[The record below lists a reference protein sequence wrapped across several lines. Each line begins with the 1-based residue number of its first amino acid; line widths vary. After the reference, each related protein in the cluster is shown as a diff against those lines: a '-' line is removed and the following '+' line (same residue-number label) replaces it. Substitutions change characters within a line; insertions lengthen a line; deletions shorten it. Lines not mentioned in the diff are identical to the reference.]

1 MIRLKVRQ
9 IAESKR
15 LTMAKLSRLADV
27 NYNTVRAIWDDENR
41 DVAVTT
47 LEKLAHALKVP
58 VTDLYE
64 ILPDDDTNE

>member
-1 MIRLKVRQ
+1 
-9 IAESKR
+9 
-15 LTMAKLSRLADV
+15 MAKLSRLADV

-58 VTDLYE
+58 VSDLYE

>member
-9 IAESKR
+9 IAEAKR

-47 LEKLAHALKVP
+47 LEKLARALKVP
-58 VTDLYE
+58 VSDLYE
-64 ILPDDDTNE
+64 ILPDDDTTE